1 MRGVLRESIPLM
13 PLTMSRPLPA
23 ALALVA
29 LAGFGAVA
37 PAEANFWKFRN
48 PTAVFAGLDKIT
60 GRIIAFEA
68 AVDETV
74 QFGSLQLTARVCWS
88 RSVDANPRTSSV
100 IEVDEVGADNQYRRI
115 FSGWMIA
122 QSPGLNA
129 VEHPVYDVWLTDCKG
144 ATEKDRVA
152 LESDLDE
159 STPPPQ
165 AVELRRNTPA
175 RPVQPVQN
183 RPVPA
188 GSAPLRLPGGPGSPP
203 ADVRP
208 APAPQQRFFPTNQPP
223 SRGGYDPAGANPN
236 R

>member
-1 MRGVLRESIPLM
+1 M
-13 PLTMSRPLPA
+13 PLSLSRRFLA
-23 ALALVA
+23 FMLALAVLGGMSA
-29 LAGFGAVA
+29 WM
-37 PAEANFWKFRN
+37 PASAQYFKYRN

-88 RSVDANPRTSSV
+88 RSVDANPRTSSFL
-100 IEVDEVGADNQYRRI
+100 EVDEVGADNQYRRI

-144 ATEKDRVA
+144 ATDADRVRLA
-152 LESDLDE
+152 SDQDE
-159 STPPPQ
+159 DQTPPQ
-165 AVELRRNTPA
+165 AVELRRNTPPK
-175 RPVQPVQN
+175 PVQPIQN
-183 RPVPA
+183 RPQPA
-188 GSAPLRLPGGPGSPP
+188 GAAPLRLPGGP
-203 ADVRP
+203 AAP
-208 APAPQQRFFPTNQPP
+208 APEVRSAPQQRFFPTNQPP
-223 SRGGYDPAGANPN
+223 ARGGYDPAGNSS